1 MTWGMIGTVGGSLLG
16 GYLQGQSANRAAD
29 TTAAATR
36 EATALQRQMYE
47 EGVKRQ
53 QPFYQAGINALP
65 ELIQASKYTPFNYD
79 TYQQD
84 PGVAFRLKTGID
96 ALDRTAA
103 ARGGLLGGNQLRG
116 AVQYGQELGSQEY
129 TNAFNRYQTERAARL
144 NPLQSLTGMG
154 QTTAN
159 TIGNAGANYAFNAG
173 NLTVGQG
180 VNAANAGLVGSR
192 AIGNAIGQSSYAL
205 GNYLNSPSRNT
216 VNDMG
221 YNSMSTGGYGQQNPF
236 NF

>member
-1 MTWGMIGTVGGSLLG
+1 MAWGVVATVGGNLVG
-16 GYLQGQSANRAAD
+16 GYLQGKAAGDAAN

-53 QPFYQAGINALP
+53 QPFYQAGVNALP

-159 TIGNAGANYAFNAG
+159 TIGNAGANYASNAG
-173 NLTVGQG
+173 NLITGQG
-180 VNAANAGLVGSR
+180 VNAANAGLVGAR
-192 AIGNAIGQSSYAL
+192 AMGNAIGQSSYAI
-205 GNYLNSPSRNT
+205 GNYLNSPNRGT
-216 VNDMG
+216 INDMG
-221 YNSMSTGGYGQQNPF
+221 YNSISTGGYGQQNPF